1 MRAANHNLF
10 NASGGKC
17 ADRINRTRFRTP
29 LFCPSNDMKNFH
41 RLRHSLA
48 FDLTL
53 DWAPVTGAAI
63 ESGYRHILGREP
75 IKPDRENDRDVFDT
89 IQLFQAG
96 NRQERALASNRNR
109 EAYPDYQQDRS
120 CH

>member
-17 ADRINRTRFRTP
+17 ADRINRTGFGAA

-48 FDLTL
+48 FDLTVN
-53 DWAPVTGAAI
+53 WVPVTAAAI
-63 ESGYRHILGREP
+63 KSGHRHIFGLES
-75 IKPDRENDRDVFDT
+75 IKPGRENDRDAFDT

-96 NRQERALASNRNR
+96 NRQDRALASNRNH
-109 EAYPDYQQDRS
+109 EAYPYCQLDRS